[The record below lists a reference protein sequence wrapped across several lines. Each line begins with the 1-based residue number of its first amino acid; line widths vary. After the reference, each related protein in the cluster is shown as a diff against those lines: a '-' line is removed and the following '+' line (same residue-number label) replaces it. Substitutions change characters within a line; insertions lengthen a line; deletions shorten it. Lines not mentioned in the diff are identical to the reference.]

1 MHTQPLA
8 HPSPFPS
15 PLSPRP
21 SPPPSPTPTPSP
33 GPPPSPPPSL
43 PPTPSPSPTP
53 TPSPFPPPLPP
64 SHTMLWPRPAQVH
77 ACARRDSAPPCCQ
90 CLRQLLNAVVWR
102 GCSKRYACV
111 EWHVFRCLFSSYGR
125 FNLVQSGVGTR
136 VTARVGLALFFPYL
150 FSWDVCHTTSLC
162 AGNGYPGLHTLSFW
176 PQSVAKYCVE
186 PQMVPGAMPGFGTWP
201 GSARHGRCAVQ
212 RPVAGAAMALPHL
225 QPCPLRD
232 EGAAART
239 AESACWGV
247 RVWGVSTPR
256 C

>member
-150 FSWDVCHTTSLC
+150 FSWDVRHTNVIVCRSWLRRAAYTELLAAERGQVLRGTADGARRHARLRNLAWLRAPWALRRAAPRGRRGDGSPSP
-162 AGNGYPGLHTLSFW
+162 ATLPF
-176 PQSVAKYCVE
+176 A
-186 PQMVPGAMPGFGTWP
+186 
-201 GSARHGRCAVQ
+201 
-212 RPVAGAAMALPHL
+212 
-225 QPCPLRD
+225 
-232 EGAAART
+232 
-239 AESACWGV
+239 
-247 RVWGVSTPR
+247 
-256 C
+256 